1 MRAGVGGL
9 VEDDD
14 SVLEIFLECS
24 LERGGPSGNGRVVSG
39 EDVHLVIIF
48 EQQRPLLRLDLRAL
62 LRWFNHMLLLNEFLL
77 DYRLL
82 LHQLS
87 LFFVRTH
94 C

>member
-24 LERGGPSGNGRVVSG
+24 LERGGSSGNGRVVSG

-82 LHQLS
+82 LH
-87 LFFVRTH
+87 
-94 C
+94 